1 MIVLS
6 HPTGNANSRAAA
18 LALAQ
23 HSQLSAFH
31 TCIATFSDDWLD
43 RLAGLPGMGE
53 LRRRTFD
60 PSLRRLTRSWP
71 WREAARLLASRAG
84 ASALVA
90 HERGPFSVDA
100 VYASLDRRVA
110 ATLGRQGAPRAVY
123 AYEDGALASFQ
134 AAKPQ
139 GIACLYDLPIG
150 YWRTARRLLAGE
162 LERWPEWAST
172 LTGLADS
179 QHKLL
184 RKDEELRLADRIF
197 VASSFTR
204 KSLEDFPGQLA
215 PIEVIPY
222 GFPPAAP
229 PKTTTR
235 KEGDPI
241 RLLFVGGLSQRKGIA
256 DLFAVMDRVGDA
268 AQLTVVGRNAGPP
281 NPALDAALAKHR
293 WIPSLPHA
301 QVLEQM
307 REHDVLVFP
316 SLFEGFGLVITEAMS
331 QGTPV
336 VTTDRTAGADL
347 IEHGRNGWLFEAG
360 STRRLAAIIEGL
372 INRPGQIEAAGQA
385 ALEAARRRT
394 WADYGSELAAAV
406 ARAVEQHGR

>member
-18 LALAQ
+18 LALAR
-23 HSQLSAFH
+23 HSQLHAFH
-31 TCIATFSDDWLD
+31 TCIATFPHDCLD
-43 RLAGLPGMGE
+43 RLAALPGMGE

-60 PSLRRLTRSWP
+60 PSLRSLTRAWP
-71 WREAARLLASRAG
+71 WREAGRLLASRAG
-84 ASALVA
+84 ASSLVA

-110 ATLGRQGAPRAVY
+110 STLRQRGGPRAVY

-134 AAKPQ
+134 AARAR

-150 YWRTARRLLAGE
+150 YWRTARRLLAVE
-162 LERWPEWAST
+162 LERWPQWAST
-172 LTGLADS
+172 LTGMADS
-179 QHKLL
+179 EQKLQ

-204 KSLEDFPGQLA
+204 RSLQDFPGELA
-215 PIEVIPY
+215 PVDVIPY
-222 GFPPAAP
+222 GFPPAAQ
-229 PKTTTR
+229 PKPFAR
-235 KEGDPI
+235 RAGDPLK
-241 RLLFVGGLSQRKGIA
+241 LLFVGGLSQRKGIA
-256 DLFAVMDRVGDA
+256 DLFAVLDEVGDA
-268 AQLTVVGRNAGPP
+268 ARLTVVGGRAGPP
-281 NPALDAALAKHR
+281 NSALDAALSKHR
-293 WIPSLPHA
+293 WIPSLPHV
-301 QVLEQM
+301 QVLELM

-347 IEHGRNGWLFEAG
+347 IEHGKNGWLFEAG
-360 STRRLAAIIEGL
+360 STRRLGAVIEDL
-372 INRPGQIEAAGQA
+372 LNRPDQIEAASHA
-385 ALEAARRRT
+385 ALETARRRT
-394 WADYGSELAAAV
+394 WADYGSDLAAAAAGV
-406 ARAVEQHGR
+406 VDR

>member
-18 LALAQ
+18 LALSQ
-23 HSQLSAFH
+23 HAQLSAFH
-31 TCIATFSDDWLD
+31 TCIATFSGDWLD

-60 PSLRRLTRSWP
+60 GSLRHLTRSWP
-71 WREAARLLASRAG
+71 WREAARLVASRAG
-84 ASALVA
+84 ASTLTR

-100 VYASLDRRVA
+100 VYASLDRHVA
-110 ATLGRQGAPRAVY
+110 STLRGRSKPRAVY

-134 AAKPQ
+134 VARQQ

-150 YWRTARRLLAGE
+150 YWRSARRLLSVE
-162 LERWPEWAST
+162 LERWPQWAST
-172 LTGLADS
+172 LTGFADS
-179 QHKLL
+179 EQKLL
-184 RKDEELRLADRIF
+184 RKDEELRLADHIF

-222 GFPPAAP
+222 GFPPAAE
-229 PKTTTR
+229 PKPAR
-235 KEGDPI
+235 RQGDPLK
-241 RLLFVGGLSQRKGIA
+241 LLFVGGLSQRKGIA
-256 DLFAVMDRVGDA
+256 DLFAVMDQVGDA

-281 NPALDAALAKHR
+281 SEALDAELRKHQ
-293 WIPSLPHA
+293 WIPSLAHA
-301 QVLEQM
+301 QVLELM

-336 VTTDRTAGADL
+336 ITTERTAGADL

-360 STRRLAAIIEGL
+360 STRRLGAVVEGL
-372 INRPGQIEAAGQA
+372 LNRPDRVEAAGHA
-385 ALEAARRRT
+385 ALQTARGRT
-394 WADYGSELAAAV
+394 WADYGSELALAV
-406 ARAVEQHGR
+406 TRAVEQRGR